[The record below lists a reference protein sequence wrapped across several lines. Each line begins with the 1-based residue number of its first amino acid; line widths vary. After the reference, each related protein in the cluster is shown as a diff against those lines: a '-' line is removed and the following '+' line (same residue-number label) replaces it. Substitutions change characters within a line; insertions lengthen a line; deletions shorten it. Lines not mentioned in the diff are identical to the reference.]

1 MQLKSNLILFHC
13 AFFRLYPSNLHIS
26 FFHFI
31 LSLLVVKIPSHSR
44 HCSIYLPFIPNY
56 NSPLA
61 YQNESLLVITLL
73 TIKFRPQLPE
83 VFVCPVRAS
92 RGSIDPNYRG
102 FIDWDLIHTI
112 LNQMHSSSNKAG
124 GELELV

>member
-1 MQLKSNLILFHC
+1 MQLKSNLILLHC
-13 AFFRLYPSNLHIS
+13 ARFRLYPSNLHIAM
-26 FFHFI
+26 F
-31 LSLLVVKIPSHSR
+31 LSLVVVKIPSHTS
-44 HCSIYLPFIPNY
+44 HSIYLPFKPIY

-83 VFVCPVRAS
+83 VFVCLARAS

-112 LNQMHSSSNKAG
+112 LNQMHS
-124 GELELV
+124 